1 MTYGDRL
8 KFIRTF
14 RQMTQK
20 ELGDACHFGKNGHLF
35 IAQYESGNRTP
46 KPDRNRHIAEALGVN
61 PKVLMWD
68 AELPHEDIVF
78 QLCWAYILPSSDY
91 PLSLTDAVLEE
102 IQVFMSEYNMA
113 LEGQLSETEYIEK
126 KFGFMNGIEK
136 YCGDQAL
143 SRF

>member
-20 ELGDACHFGKNGHLF
+20 ELGNACNFGKNGHLF
-35 IAQYESGNRTP
+35 IAQYENGTRTP
-46 KPDRNRHIAEALGVN
+46 KPDRNRCIAEALGVN

-68 AELPHEDIVF
+68 AEMPHEDIVF

-102 IQVFMSEYNMA
+102 IQVFLLEYNMA

>member
-1 MTYGDRL
+1 MTYGERL
-8 KFIRTF
+8 KFIRNF

-20 ELGDACHFGKNGHLF
+20 ELGNSCNFGKNGHLF
-35 IAQYESGNRTP
+35 IAQYESGSRTP
-46 KPDRNRHIAEALGVN
+46 KPDRNRRIAEALGVN

-68 AELPHEDIVF
+68 TEMPHEDIVF

-126 KFGFMNGIEK
+126 KFGFMNGIKK
-136 YCGDQAL
+136 YCGA
-143 SRF
+143 

>member
-1 MTYGDRL
+1 MPV
-8 KFIRTF
+8 I
-14 RQMTQK
+14 
-20 ELGDACHFGKNGHLF
+20 LGRMDTCSLHSMKAGT
-35 IAQYESGNRTP
+35 RTP

-136 YCGDQAL
+136 
-143 SRF
+143 

>member
-1 MTYGDRL
+1 MYCRG
-8 KFIRTF
+8 
-14 RQMTQK
+14 
-20 ELGDACHFGKNGHLF
+20 FGRKSKSADVGC
-35 IAQYESGNRTP
+35 GNA
-46 KPDRNRHIAEALGVN
+46 D
-61 PKVLMWD
+61 
-68 AELPHEDIVF
+68 EDIVF

-102 IQVFMSEYNMA
+102 IQVFLSEYNMA

>member
-1 MTYGDRL
+1 MTYGERL

-20 ELGDACHFGKNGHLF
+20 ELGDACHFGKNGNLF

-46 KPDRNRHIAEALGVN
+46 KPDRNRYIAEALGVN

-68 AELPHEDIVF
+68 TEMPHEDIVY
-78 QLCWAYILPSSDY
+78 QLCWAYILPTSEY
-91 PLSLTDAVLEE
+91 PLSLTDAVLAEA
-102 IQVFMSEYNMA
+102 QVFMLEYSQA

-126 KFGFMNGIEK
+126 KFEFMNGIEK
-136 YCGDQAL
+136 FCGV
-143 SRF
+143 

>member
-1 MTYGDRL
+1 MTYEDRL

-20 ELGDACHFGKNGHLF
+20 ELGNACNFGKNGHLF
-35 IAQYESGNRTP
+35 IAQYENGTRTP
-46 KPDRNRHIAEALGVN
+46 KPDRNRCIAEALGVN

-68 AELPHEDIVF
+68 AGMPHEDIVF

-102 IQVFMSEYNMA
+102 IQVFLSEYNMA
-113 LEGQLSETEYIEK
+113 LEGQLSETEYIENRLE
-126 KFGFMNGIEK
+126 FMNGIEK

>member
-1 MTYGDRL
+1 
-8 KFIRTF
+8 
-14 RQMTQK
+14 
-20 ELGDACHFGKNGHLF
+20 
-35 IAQYESGNRTP
+35 
-46 KPDRNRHIAEALGVN
+46 
-61 PKVLMWD
+61 MWD

-102 IQVFMSEYNMA
+102 IQVFLSEYNMA
-113 LEGQLSETEYIEK
+113 LEGQLSETEYIENRLE
-126 KFGFMNGIEK
+126 FMNGIEK

>member
-20 ELGDACHFGKNGHLF
+20 ELGNACNFGKNGHLF
-35 IAQYESGNRTP
+35 IAQYENGTRTP
-46 KPDRNRHIAEALGVN
+46 KPDRNRCIAEALGVN

-68 AELPHEDIVF
+68 AEMPHEDIVF

-136 YCGDQAL
+136 YFGDQAL

>member
-1 MTYGDRL
+1 MTYGERL

-20 ELGDACHFGKNGHLF
+20 DLGDACHFGKNGHLF

-46 KPDRNRHIAEALGVN
+46 KPDRNRRIAEALGVS

-68 AELPHEDIVF
+68 TKMPHEDIAF
-78 QLCWAYILPSSDY
+78 QLCWAYIRPSSGC
-91 PLSLTDAVLEE
+91 PLSLTDTVLAMAETL
-102 IQVFMSEYNMA
+102 MSEYDMA
-113 LEGQLSETEYIEK
+113 LEGQLPETEYIENRL
-126 KFGFMNGIEK
+126 GFMNGIEK

>member
-1 MTYGDRL
+1 MTYGERL

-35 IAQYESGNRTP
+35 IAQYESGSRTP
-46 KPDRNRHIAEALGVN
+46 KPDRNRCIAEALGVN

-68 AELPHEDIVF
+68 TEMPHEDIVY
-78 QLCWAYILPSSDY
+78 QLCWAYIFPTSEY
-91 PLSLTDAVLEE
+91 PLSLTDAVLAAA
-102 IQVFMSEYNMA
+102 QVFMLEYSQA

-126 KFGFMNGIEK
+126 KFEFMNEIEK
-136 YCGDQAL
+136 FCGV
-143 SRF
+143 

>member
-20 ELGDACHFGKNGHLF
+20 ELGNACHFGKNGHLF
-35 IAQYESGNRTP
+35 IAQYENGTRTP
-46 KPDRNRHIAEALGVN
+46 KPDRNRCIAEALGVN

-68 AELPHEDIVF
+68 AEMPHEDIVF

-91 PLSLTDAVLEE
+91 PLSLTDAFLEE